1 MLDRQ
6 IPFTIDTFSPDELI
20 RTFFMRSIFTFLLML
35 FLLTAAKA
43 QNFRNE
49 FGFKTENDA
58 YLATLNDRYY
68 TNGLF
73 IYYRRAINP
82 EKIGQNIEKKI
93 YEISAGQ
100 KMYTPYWGQVAKK
113 EDQDR
118 PFAGYLYA
126 GAAYSIFYKKE
137 TVLKTSIEVGTIGPN
152 SLAQDAQKFLH
163 KTVGFYTPA
172 GWEYQIR
179 NEMAVNLSG
188 NYSTLIHRSSDNALD
203 LSGQGYANLGTTFT
217 GLGAS
222 LLFRAGRLNQLFN
235 SSYHNAVIG
244 DSRTKKLSNSEFFF
258 YAKPQINVVA
268 YDATIQGS
276 IFNNDSPVTFDVKPL
291 IFEQQFGVNYSSKR
305 FTADFNIIFKTK
317 EVKSA
322 AKAQNYGGLSLYYRF
337 GN

>member
-1 MLDRQ
+1 MIFRKFNNNKY
-6 IPFTIDTFSPDELI
+6 IYGPGNYPG
-20 RTFFMRSIFTFLLML
+20 FFMKLFFTTTILCLIC
-35 FLLTAAKA
+35 LTGFSQSFK
-43 QNFRNE
+43 NE

-73 IYYRRAINP
+73 LYFRRAIDP
-82 EKIGQNIEKKI
+82 AKFSEKIEKKT

-126 GAAYSIFYKKE
+126 GAAYSVFYKNE
-137 TVLKTSIEVGTIGPN
+137 SVLKTSVEIGTVGPN

-172 GWEYQIR
+172 GWEYQIK
-179 NEMAVNLSG
+179 NEFAVNLAA
-188 NYSTLIHRSSDNALD
+188 NYSKLLMRSTDNIID
-203 LSGQGYANLGTTFT
+203 LSGQGYANLGTTFS

-222 LLFRAGRLNQLFN
+222 VLFRAGRLNQLFN
-235 SSYHNAVIG
+235 SAYHNAVIG
-244 DSRTKKLSNSEFFF
+244 DSKTAALNKSEFFF
-258 YAKPQINVVA
+258 YAKPQLNVVA

-276 IFNNDSPVTFDVKPL
+276 LFKNNSPLTFDVKP
-291 IFEQQFGVNYSSKR
+291 IVFEQQLGINYSSKR

-317 EVKSA
+317 EVKSV
-322 AKAQNYGGLSLYYRF
+322 AKAQNYGGLSLFYRF
-337 GN
+337 GR

>member
-1 MLDRQ
+1 MKSILA
-6 IPFTIDTFSPDELI
+6 FFLI
-20 RTFFMRSIFTFLLML
+20 L
-35 FLLTAAKA
+35 FAVDVAKA
-43 QNFRNE
+43 QNFKNE

-73 IYYRRAINP
+73 IYYRRAISP
-82 EKIGQNIEKKI
+82 EKAGENVEKKI

-100 KMYTPYWGQVAKK
+100 KMYTPYWGQVPKK

-126 GAAYSIFYKKE
+126 GAAYSVFYKKE
-137 TVLKTSIEVGTIGPN
+137 SVLKTSIEIGTVGPN

-188 NYSTLIHRSSDNALD
+188 NYSKLIHRSSDNAVD
-203 LSGQGYANLGTTFT
+203 FSGQGSANLGTTFS

-222 LLFRAGRLNQLFN
+222 ILFRAGKLNQLFN
-235 SSYHNAVIG
+235 SAYHNAVIG
-244 DSRTKKLSNSEFFF
+244 DAKTKNLNSSEFFF
-258 YAKPQINVVA
+258 YAKPQLNVVA

-276 IFNNDSPVTFDVKPL
+276 LFKNNSPLTFGVKPVV
-291 IFEQQFGVNYSSKR
+291 FEQQFGVNYSSKR

-317 EVKSA
+317 EVKSV